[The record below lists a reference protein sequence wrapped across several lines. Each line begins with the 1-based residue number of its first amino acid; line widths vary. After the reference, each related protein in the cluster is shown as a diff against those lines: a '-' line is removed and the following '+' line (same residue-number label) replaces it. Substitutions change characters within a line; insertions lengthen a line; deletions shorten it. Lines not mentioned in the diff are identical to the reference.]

1 MVSRVHTVHIVY
13 IQYEQKDDE
22 MKIIISNSNKQ
33 PIYEQIAYQIKEQI
47 IKGVLIENTA
57 LPSIRNLAKELQVSV
72 ITTKRAY
79 EELESEGYINTVPG
93 KGTFIACQNVED
105 IKEQK
110 YKMIEED
117 LIKIIEE
124 SKVFDISK
132 SELIEMINL
141 IYE

>member
-1 MVSRVHTVHIVY
+1 MHIVY
-13 IQYEQKDDE
+13 IQYEQDKDDG
-22 MKIIISNSNKQ
+22 MKIIISNSSKQ

-47 IKGVLIENTA
+47 VKGVLIEDTA

-79 EELESEGYINTVPG
+79 EELEKERYIHTVPG
-93 KGTFIACQNVED
+93 KGTFIACQSVED

-110 YKMIEED
+110 YKMIEAG
-117 LIKIIEE
+117 LIKIIDECNI
-124 SKVFDISK
+124 FDISK

>member
-132 SELIEMINL
+132 SELIEMIHL

>member
-1 MVSRVHTVHIVY
+1 
-13 IQYEQKDDE
+13 
-22 MKIIISNSNKQ
+22 MKIIISNSSKQ
-33 PIYEQIAYQIKEQI
+33 PIYEQIEHQIKEQI
-47 IKGVLIENTA
+47 IKGVLIENTV
-57 LPSIRNLAKELQVSV
+57 LPSIRNLAKELQISV

-79 EELESEGYINTVPG
+79 EELEREGYIHTVPG
-93 KGTFIACQNVED
+93 KGTFIANQNVEN

-132 SELIEMINL
+132 TELIEMINL